1 MSITGLNTPLE
12 LSKTGRD
19 VATWTL
25 YDLPDGATVEVFLE
39 GAWRAVTPVDGKVS
53 VSILGPNYSGP
64 GVGVRLTRSQLG
76 KVRADGIE
84 RSDQR
89 IHIL

>member
-1 MSITGLNTPLE
+1 MTATPLE
-12 LSKTGRD
+12 LSRTGRD

-25 YDLPDGATVEVFLE
+25 HDVPDGATVEVFLE
-39 GAWRAVTPVDGKVS
+39 GSWRAVTPVDGKVS
-53 VSILGPNYSGP
+53 VSVLGPTYTGP
-64 GVGVRLTRSQLG
+64 ANGVRLTRSQLG
-76 KVRADGIE
+76 RVRADGIE